1 MAKSINY
8 DIRVGVIGDAQ
19 LNKFQKSLDRINRSS
34 KKTAKSIGLMSK
46 SMTSM
51 NAVAKSAATSMQLFV
66 VALASREVIN
76 TLTQFEDLRTTL
88 STVEGSVDAG
98 AAAFDN
104 LNDLV
109 QQTPF
114 QIDALTNSFVKLRA
128 AGLEAT
134 NEQLM
139 LFSDIASVTTD
150 RIGTLNAMTD
160 LFARTTAGGLG
171 LEDLN
176 RLADRGIPV
185 FTILEEKLGLARLE
199 ISKVGKTA
207 EGTAVIL
214 EALSEGLEE
223 KFGGASET
231 AVNNLSVAIS
241 NLGGQART
249 TLDEIVNGLG
259 NGTGGLADAV
269 NVVSRIIQRLGEM
282 AQEDIKNIQEI
293 WEWMTGAFN
302 DFRAILLD
310 LESDFNYAMASMLN
324 AGLVMIEKLVSG
336 LDSLANGLLTPVN
349 IIREFEGLA
358 PIVSDFAS
366 GGFID
371 LKLAIESLDRAGEEA
386 GLAALEMAVGFD
398 AANYAQQNFSATTR
412 EAAAATTD
420 FSDRLDKLD
429 TSGKG
434 GGAKKAAKELEAFL
448 KAIKATSDP
457 LETANNKMEA
467 LKTTFESLKLS
478 GLIKPD
484 DIKIIEAYNAKIA
497 EMQGEFVDLQNEA
510 NGVNEAMDTIE
521 GGMSTAFGEIIDG
534 SKSAKDAFSDMAIS
548 ILNSIAQMA
557 LEILVIKPLMDSLKS
572 SFGSIGGGGFSF
584 FGLPP
589 EPTGVATATV
599 PTQAYGVGRTPTASM
614 SASIMKSA
622 TLSRSS
628 SGSGINTIA
637 SPVNVNITNNS
648 KNEVEVAETIG
659 NDGSRTLEV
668 LIEGKVKDAFS
679 SGRMDKSM
687 KMNYGVR
694 RVGS

>member
-8 DIRVGVIGDAQ
+8 DIKVGVIGDAQ

-34 KKTAKSIGLMSK
+34 KKTAKSVNLMSK

-51 NAVAKSAATSMQLFV
+51 AATARSAGAAMKLYIAAIV
-66 VALASREVIN
+66 SRELIN

-207 EGTAVIL
+207 EGAAIIL

-231 AVNNLSVAIS
+231 AVNNLSVSLS
-241 NLGGQART
+241 NLAGQAKT
-249 TLDEIVNGLG
+249 SLDEVVNSVGG
-259 NGTGGLADAV
+259 GTGGLADAV
-269 NVVSRIIQRLGEM
+269 NLATKGVELLGDATIWAIEKIG
-282 AQEDIKNIQEI
+282 DIWAWLTRKWKEFSVIV
-293 WEWMTGAFN
+293 
-302 DFRAILLD
+302 LD
-310 LESDFNYAMASMLN
+310 LRSEFSYAMADMLQ
-324 AGLVMIEKLVSG
+324 AGQNMITSLLEG
-336 LDSLANGLLTPVN
+336 LDYLANGFLVPIN
-349 IIREFEGLA
+349 YIRELNGAAAVTANTASASFEALSFN
-358 PIVSDFAS
+358 ISE
-366 GGFID
+366 
-371 LKLAIESLDRAGEEA
+371 LNRAGSDAAIAAMELEA
-386 GLAALEMAVGFD
+386 GFNR
-398 AANYAQQNFSATTR
+398 ANYAQQNFSATTQ

-589 EPTGVATATV
+589 EPTSVATATV

-628 SGSGINTIA
+628 SGGGMNTIA